1 MNTEQN
7 VDSQPNTADEHTEAD
22 AIDTSKATSVPDSER
37 SHALL
42 APARAKQP
50 LALPAAGFTG
60 PLVALLVLAVGLVGI
75 RDGVVAAGWLDGS
88 SWTGAAA
95 EWIDGLTFDGWM
107 IPVAIVSIIVGLLL
121 LFAALKPRRKTAVA
135 LTAETSVYIEPAGI
149 ARVAAD
155 AARSVPGVLDA
166 RASATRRSV
175 TVRADVTGDD
185 RSGLK
190 KAIADQVRS
199 ALEPLATAPKTSV
212 RTRTGGRS

>member
-1 MNTEQN
+1 M
-7 VDSQPNTADEHTEAD
+7 
-22 AIDTSKATSVPDSER
+22 
-37 SHALL
+37 
-42 APARAKQP
+42 
-50 LALPAAGFTG
+50 
-60 PLVALLVLAVGLVGI
+60 
-75 RDGVVAAGWLDGS
+75 
-88 SWTGAAA
+88 
-95 EWIDGLTFDGWM
+95 TFDGWM